1 MAKDLKFAST
11 ECIGKNWQE
20 EYNKKLVSAE
30 TAAKAVKSGD
40 RVIFYQ
46 GGRLL
51 GPALAARKNELRNV
65 IIHSCVPQQPH
76 VGPFYQLDAQKA
88 FTNTIE
94 FFTGDFARMAPAGTD
109 AKYTQFIP
117 GLMSLLLKPFDERPE
132 ECPYTIDVVITSA
145 SRPDKNGFCSFGAGL
160 WQKRAYCKRAGT
172 VIIEVGQTDIRA
184 GGTGFIHVSEV
195 DYFVDAP
202 TPLLSDKLK
211 EELLARTAPEV
222 RKLVEPII
230 PQIEKGRQLPIVEAF
245 SKADLETAKIIL
257 GTLWAQGDP
266 PPEAPAIARYV
277 SEIVRDGDTIQIGVG
292 LPSIW
297 ICKLGA
303 FDNKRDL
310 GIYTE
315 FGWPGLGKMVQ
326 KGIVTGRYK
335 TVHPGRVTASSFGG
349 CDGEDLEI
357 IDGNP
362 VFELYDGEYLLDI
375 RNASQ
380 NDNFVTIN
388 NAISIDLTGQINSET
403 GVGSR
408 LINAH
413 GGQPDLHIAAV
424 LSKGGRAVT
433 LLRSTALNG
442 AISSIVPQLDQ
453 GALVT
458 IPRYFADYVVT
469 EYGIARLMGRDC
481 RQRAEQLIAIAHPD
495 FRAKLREEAE
505 KLFYP

>member
-1 MAKDLKFAST
+1 MKDLEFA
-11 ECIGKNWQE
+11 EAKCIGKNWQE
-20 EYNKKLVSAE
+20 EYQRKLVSAE

-40 RVIFYQ
+40 RVIFHHA
-46 GGRLL
+46 GRLL
-51 GPALAARKNELRNV
+51 GPALAARENELRNV
-65 IIHSCVPQQPH
+65 TIHAMSVVQQASL
-76 VGPFYQLDAQKA
+76 GAFYQLDAQKA

-94 FFTGDFARMAPAGTD
+94 FFTGDFARIAPAGTD
-109 AKYTQFIP
+109 AKYTQFLP

-132 ECPYTIDVVITSA
+132 ECPYTIDVVITSG
-145 SRPDKNGFCSFGAGL
+145 SPPDKDGFCSFGSHL
-160 WQKRAYCKRAGT
+160 WQKRAYCKRAKT
-172 VIIEVGQTDIRA
+172 VILEVDETYMRT
-184 GGTGFIHVSEV
+184 GGINFIHVSEI
-195 DYFVDAP
+195 DYFVEATP
-202 TPLLSDKLK
+202 PLLTDKLK
-211 EELLARTAPEV
+211 ERLLARTAPEV
-222 RKLVEPII
+222 RVWVEPII
-230 PQIEKGRQLPIVEAF
+230 PLIEKGRQLPMLEAF
-245 SKADLETAKIIL
+245 SKADLETAKTIL
-257 GTLWAQGDP
+257 GTLWALGDP
-266 PPEAPAIARYV
+266 PPEAPAIAHYV

-292 LPSIW
+292 LPSVW
-297 ICKLGA
+297 ITKLGA
-303 FDNKRDL
+303 FDDKHDL

-315 FGWPGLGKMVQ
+315 YGWPGLGKMVER
-326 KGIVTGRYK
+326 GIVTGKYK
-335 TVHPGRVTASSFGG
+335 TFHPGRVTAGSFNG

-375 RNASQ
+375 RNVSQ
-380 NDNFVTIN
+380 NDNFVAIN
-388 NAISIDLTGQINSET
+388 NAVSIDLTGQINSET

-408 LINAH
+408 LINGH
-413 GGQPDLHIAAV
+413 GGQPEIHIGAV
-424 LSKGGRAVT
+424 LSKGGRAIT